1 MKLKKENPNLMAFW
15 FWLRFFQSL
24 FLRHEF
30 LSNCQKFHFLCQVGF
45 PRMGH
50 IQRSSQHRTFK
61 IQEIFTVN
69 SIANILYFDDL
80 CCKMMSRKKNSQLL
94 SVK

>member
-1 MKLKKENPNLMAFW
+1 MKLKRNNTNLMAFW
-15 FWLRFFQSL
+15 FWLRFTKSFI
-24 FLRHEF
+24 LRHEF
-30 LSNCQKFHFLCQVGF
+30 GTTVEKFQLLRQVDF

-61 IQEIFTVN
+61 IQEIFTVK

-80 CCKMMSRKKNSQLL
+80 YC
-94 SVK
+94 